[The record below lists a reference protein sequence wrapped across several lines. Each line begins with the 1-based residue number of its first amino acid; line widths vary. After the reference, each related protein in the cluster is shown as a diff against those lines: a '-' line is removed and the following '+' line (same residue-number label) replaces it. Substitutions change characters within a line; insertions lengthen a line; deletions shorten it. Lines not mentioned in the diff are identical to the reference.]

1 MNTAIIVNAKIIGN
15 QTLEILEPI
24 QLELNKIIKIII
36 EEEAIVPKAKRV
48 FGFAKAM
55 FEIEPDFFDPLPE
68 LKEYME

>member
-48 FGFAKAM
+48 F
-55 FEIEPDFFDPLPE
+55 
-68 LKEYME
+68 